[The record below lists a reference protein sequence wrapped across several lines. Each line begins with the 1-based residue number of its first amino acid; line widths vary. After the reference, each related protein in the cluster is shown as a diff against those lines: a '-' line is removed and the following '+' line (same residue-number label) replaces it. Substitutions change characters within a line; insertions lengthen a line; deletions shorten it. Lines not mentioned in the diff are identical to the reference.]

1 MVAEGSRPASSS
13 GGGALTEASVKVRD
27 VEVVFGGLRALKGV
41 SLDAYPGRIT
51 GLIGPNGAGKTT
63 LFNVM
68 TSLVTPSEGRVEV
81 RGQSIAGM
89 PPAAIARHGIAR
101 TFQTP
106 RGFPSLS
113 VIDNVTI
120 ALGHPSER
128 LGRSLIGKKL
138 PSDMHKVGM
147 SILDRVGLAT
157 KAHDSYNDL
166 SSGEARLLEVARHLI
181 REPEY
186 LLLDEPTAGVA
197 PELQTRLSKLLKE
210 IRDEGTTL
218 ICVEHNMKFLR
229 DLADHVVVLDV
240 GEVITS
246 GDPSLVFNDARV
258 IEAYLGQ
265 RRHVGA

>member
-1 MVAEGSRPASSS
+1 MMAD
-13 GGGALTEASVKVRD
+13 ASVEIRD

-41 SLDAYPGRIT
+41 SLDARPGHIT

-68 TSLVTPSEGRVEV
+68 TSVIRPHRGRV
-81 RGQSIAGM
+81 SIAGKDITNT
-89 PPAAIARHGIAR
+89 PPHKIARQGVAR

-106 RGFPSLS
+106 RGFPSLV
-113 VIDNVTI
+113 VIDNVLI
-120 ALGHPSER
+120 GPGDRNERLIPSLLGKKFPSRLRERALG
-128 LGRSLIGKKL
+128 
-138 PSDMHKVGM
+138 
-147 SILDRVGLAT
+147 ILERVGLAA
-157 KAHDSYNDL
+157 KAEDSYKNL

-181 REPEY
+181 RQPQY

-197 PELQTRLSKLLKE
+197 PELQHRLSTLLRE

-229 DLADHVVVLDV
+229 GLADHVVVLDT
-240 GEVITS
+240 GEVISS
-246 GDPSLVFNDARV
+246 GEPDAVFADRRV

-265 RRHVGA
+265 GRVVRAAD